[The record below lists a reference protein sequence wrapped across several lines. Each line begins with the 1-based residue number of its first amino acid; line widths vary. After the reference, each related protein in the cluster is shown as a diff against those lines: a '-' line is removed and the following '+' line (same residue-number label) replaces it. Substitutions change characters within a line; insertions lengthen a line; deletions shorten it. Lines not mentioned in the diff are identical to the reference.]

1 MAFPKRRRAENNSIV
16 DAASVRRQDGNEDDN
31 LRTND
36 DCQKQELQQEW
47 HDLELDYC
55 RLTVEQEKLQNWL
68 EDLKTEEVALQEA
81 LDQLES
87 AAARTDASGQSRRP
101 KPSHEQAIDRLA
113 QALFQEDEDDDD
125 DSDDSDDS
133 NDSNE
138 GVKAP

>member
-1 MAFPKRRRAENNSIV
+1 MAFPKRRRAENNAIV
-16 DAASVRRQDGNEDDN
+16 EAASVRRQDGNEDDY

-36 DCQKQELQQEW
+36 DCQKQEQQEW
-47 HDLELDYC
+47 HDLDLDYR

-81 LDQLES
+81 LDQVES
-87 AAARTDASGQSRRP
+87 AARTDATGQSRRQ

-113 QALFQEDEDDDD
+113 QALFQDDEDDD
-125 DSDDSDDS
+125 DDSDDS